1 MVKRNY
7 ARIVKRIR
15 EARKITQK
23 ELADFMGVSENIVS
37 YWERGTRYPSLKNQ
51 RAIDKLFDETKTK

>member
-1 MVKRNY
+1 MAKRNY

-15 EARKITQK
+15 EVKKLTQK
-23 ELADFMGVSENIVS
+23 ELAELIGVSEQIVS
-37 YWERGTRYPSLKNQ
+37 YWECGTRYPSLKNQ

>member
-1 MVKRNY
+1 MAKRNY
-7 ARIVKRIR
+7 SRIVACIR
-15 EARKITQK
+15 KARKITQK
-23 ELADFMGVSENIVS
+23 ELAEIMCVSENIVS